1 MLQGGQISCH
11 VISEIA
17 SRRWLVVLLLH
28 FPLIEILVI
37 VFVTNYN
44 TTVGETQCRYHVC
57 I

>member
-37 VFVTNYN
+37 VFVTNYK